1 MRFVARIAL
10 VAGAAGSLGLMFR
23 VGARQNSLL
32 LIVLF
37 TGWVLSPF
45 VALALAELAL
55 TRWSGLTR
63 ATLHSLMV
71 VLAAGS
77 VAIYADVTFGPPRPQ
92 PAFMF
97 LMVPFGSW
105 LLLTTVV
112 PIAALV
118 SRRRSG

>member
-37 TGWVLSPF
+37 TGWVVSPF
-45 VALALAELAL
+45 VALALAELAS

-63 ATLHSLMV
+63 ATLHGLMV

-77 VAIYADVTFGPPRPQ
+77 VAIYADVAFGPSRPQ